1 MTLSKIF
8 LLFIIYS
15 VIGWLVELI
24 LVYVDEKKLIN
35 RGFFVGPYCPIYG
48 FGGLIISFALN
59 KYADSPV
66 TLFVMS
72 MFSCALL
79 EYITSYLLEKLFN
92 ARWWDYTHFK
102 YNINGRICL
111 EASLLFGVFGCLMIY
126 FISPFFQDVLDLLSI
141 KFCNI
146 LAGFIFIIFTLD
158 AIISLKIMSS
168 FKRTLINIK
177 CKDSTEEITKKVR
190 EILLKK
196 SPFTRRLVNAFPN
209 LKAVI
214 VNIKNELLKVK
225 KELKITKKE
234 LKNSNNKLKK
244 LEKKV
249 NKCKKD

>member
-15 VIGWLVELI
+15 VIGWLIELI

-59 KYADSPV
+59 KYAGSPV

-111 EASLLFGVFGCLMIY
+111 EASLLFGIFGCLMIY
-126 FISPFFQDVLDLLSI
+126 FISPFFQNILDMLSI
-141 KFCNI
+141 NTCNI
-146 LAGFIFIIFTLD
+146 LAGSIFVIFTLD

-168 FKRTLINIK
+168 FKRTLTNIK
-177 CKDSTEEITKKVR
+177 CKDNTEEITKKVR
-190 EILLKK
+190 EILSKESL
-196 SPFTRRLVNAFPN
+196 FTRRLVNAFPN
-209 LKAVI
+209 FKAVI
-214 VNIKNELLKVK
+214 INIKNELIK
-225 KELKITKKE
+225 TKKE
-234 LKNSNNKLKK
+234 LKRLTKELKSSNNKVKK
-244 LEKKV
+244 LEKKIK
-249 NKCKKD
+249 NKK